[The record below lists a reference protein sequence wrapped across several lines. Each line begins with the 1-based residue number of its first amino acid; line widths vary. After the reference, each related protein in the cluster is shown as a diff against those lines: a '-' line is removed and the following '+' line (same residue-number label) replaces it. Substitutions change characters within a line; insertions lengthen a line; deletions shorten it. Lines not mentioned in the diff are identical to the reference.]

1 MSMSRNKH
9 TIIGATKGQ
18 QPIVDMNGVVIGE
31 DKNADTMRMEYW
43 VAKQLGEAIMAKF
56 QNRQWSVD
64 VDIENQVIV
73 ISCPSLSKR
82 MGYKLLFKNRTVKQL
97 VVEAMRAAGEILER
111 YGVSRDRIVD
121 PMSLEGF
128 DRDVRDDVKPVG
140 RAKDA
145 AIGI

>member
-97 VVEAMRAAGEILER
+97 VVESMRAAGEILER